1 MRTLSLTT
9 STLCLVMFAVS
20 MVNAAEQKSCADQLQ
35 ARTNDLKGAKSELSA
50 ELQKLSSIK
59 SCALDFD
66 NSATTSK
73 EIVSVEAELGKLV
86 SQINSLKED
95 ITAVVKQIQESSK
108 LPENVAVET
117 DFNQLLAE
125 RLAYRGQ
132 VKTWQLRDSVEV
144 TDLEAELAKIIGDIA
159 ALQKRIDGVSDW
171 QDRSALN
178 DLAASE
184 TELTQALADVQR
196 KLTALEQKR
205 ADPKYTAAQEFEAEG
220 PGRTSAL
227 GEAVEGLA
235 RQIEQLERDITSEQ
249 TSIETAT
256 AQIQILDAEVA
267 SLTSQ
272 LDTMKSSQSNSTE
285 GLASAQIEK
294 TRLSPIL
301 QDLRLQ
307 ETLLSSELQ
316 RILPQAE
323 ATESIVNQLA
333 SNVAEKTDQIA
344 QLDNQIAVDTESVAA
359 LQKRVDAANQDIT
372 AIRSQMSSEYRP
384 LLEFQNVSNQ
394 VFALELT
401 IDGLDKE
408 IDNLDMRAA
417 GAEGKMNRFIR
428 ACKREPACKSAL
440 NL

>member
-1 MRTLSLTT
+1 
-9 STLCLVMFAVS
+9 
-20 MVNAAEQKSCADQLQ
+20 LQ
-35 ARTNDLKGAKSELSA
+35 ARTNDLKGAKSELSE

-66 NSATTSK
+66 SLVTAEN
-73 EIVSVEAELGKLV
+73 EIVTVEAELETLVGKV
-86 SQINSLKED
+86 SALKED
-95 ITAVVKQIQESSK
+95 VTAVVRQIQESSK
-108 LPENVAVET
+108 LPENAAVET

-125 RLAYRGQ
+125 RLAYRSE
-132 VKTWQLRDSVEV
+132 VKTWQLRDSLEV

-235 RQIEQLERDITSEQ
+235 SQIEQLERDITSEQ

-333 SNVAEKTDQIA
+333 SNVAEKTDQITN
-344 QLDNQIAVDTESVAA
+344 LDNQIAVDADSVAA

-372 AIRSQMSSEYRP
+372 DIRSRMSSEFKP

-428 ACKREPACKSAL
+428 ACKRAPACKSAL

>member
-9 STLCLVMFAVS
+9 STLCLFLSAVS
-20 MVNAAEQKSCADQLQ
+20 IAKAEQKSCADQLQ

-227 GEAVEGLA
+227 GEAVKGLA
-235 RQIEQLERDITSEQ
+235 RQIEQ
-249 TSIETAT
+249 
-256 AQIQILDAEVA
+256 
-267 SLTSQ
+267 
-272 LDTMKSSQSNSTE
+272 
-285 GLASAQIEK
+285 
-294 TRLSPIL
+294 
-301 QDLRLQ
+301 
-307 ETLLSSELQ
+307 
-316 RILPQAE
+316 
-323 ATESIVNQLA
+323 
-333 SNVAEKTDQIA
+333 
-344 QLDNQIAVDTESVAA
+344 
-359 LQKRVDAANQDIT
+359 
-372 AIRSQMSSEYRP
+372 
-384 LLEFQNVSNQ
+384 
-394 VFALELT
+394 
-401 IDGLDKE
+401 
-408 IDNLDMRAA
+408 
-417 GAEGKMNRFIR
+417 
-428 ACKREPACKSAL
+428 
-440 NL
+440 